1 MPLIVQKFGGSSV
14 ANPEKILRAAR
25 RAIRAQ
31 QEGNQVV
38 MVVSAMGDTTDD
50 LLDLAAKI
58 TDRPPAREMDMLL
71 STGEQ
76 VSVALMAIAI
86 HSLGHKA
93 VSLTGAQIGVKTD
106 NSYRKARIRSIETA
120 RLRKSLD
127 DGNIVIAAGFQ
138 GIDDDFNI
146 TTLGRGGSDT
156 TAVALAAVLRAD
168 ACEIYTDVDGVY
180 TTDPRV
186 VPEARRA
193 GRISYDEML
202 ELASLGAGVM
212 HSRSIEFGKKFDVPI
227 HVRSSFTDELGTMI
241 VAEPQRPDLPV
252 SGAAITK
259 DEARITAQGV
269 PDKPG
274 SSFEIF
280 SRIAGK
286 NISVDMIVQNI
297 GESGRA
303 DISFTVPQNEL
314 MVALEAV
321 REAAKIVGAE
331 GVTSDDSVA
340 KISVVGLGMA
350 RQTGVAQK
358 MFRALA
364 DAGINIQMITTSE
377 IKISVLVSR
386 DRALEALRIVHRAFE
401 LERPP
406 LPHSGPLAPREGSV
420 SRSETATMDAA
431 AVVTRLQNMNM
442 EDLTIDEVTLDS
454 SQARVTISGVPD
466 KPGIA
471 AKVFE
476 DVAAAGI
483 FVDMI
488 VQSFPSEAGAATLSF
503 TVPQKQLSK
512 SVEAARRI
520 AQSLGCKEVTSS
532 PIIAKLSVSGVGL
545 RTHVGVAIRMFKAL
559 AEAGINLE
567 MINTSEVRVNVVV
580 DGAAGE
586 KGLQQLQ
593 AAFADVL
600 R

>member
-31 QEGNQVV
+31 QEGSQVV

-50 LLDLAAKI
+50 LLELAAKI

-106 NSYRKARIRSIETA
+106 ASYRKARIKSIETA

-186 VPEARRA
+186 VPEARRVS
-193 GRISYDEML
+193 RISYDEML

-227 HVRSSFTDELGTMI
+227 HVRSSFTDSNGTMI
-241 VAEPQRPDLPV
+241 VAEPERPDLPV

-259 DEARITAQGV
+259 DEARITVQGV
-269 PDKPG
+269 IDKPG
-274 SSFEIF
+274 SSLEIF
-280 SRIAGK
+280 SRIAAK

-314 MVALEAV
+314 ETALEAV
-321 REAAKIVGAE
+321 RDAAKVVGAE
-331 GVTSDDSVA
+331 GITSDDSVA

-350 RQTGVAQK
+350 KQTGVAQK
-358 MFRALA
+358 MFRSLA

-386 DRALEALRIVHRAFE
+386 ERSPEALRIVHHVFE
-401 LERPP
+401 LDST
-406 LPHSGPLAPREGSV
+406 PHAPREDSITRSV
-420 SRSETATMDAA
+420 MPTMRTGESDAA
-431 AVVTRLQNMNM
+431 AVVARLQSMNM
-442 EDLTIDEVTLDS
+442 EDLTIDEISLDA

-466 KPGIA
+466 KPGLA

-488 VQSFPSEAGAATLSF
+488 VQSHPSAAGTATLSF
-503 TVPQKQLSK
+503 TVPQNQLTK
-512 SVEAARRI
+512 SVEAAKRI
-520 AQSLGCKEVTSS
+520 AQSLGCKQVTSS
-532 PIIAKLSVSGVGL
+532 PIIGKLSVSGVGL

-559 AEAGINLE
+559 SDAGINLE

-586 KGLQQLQ
+586 KGLTQLQ